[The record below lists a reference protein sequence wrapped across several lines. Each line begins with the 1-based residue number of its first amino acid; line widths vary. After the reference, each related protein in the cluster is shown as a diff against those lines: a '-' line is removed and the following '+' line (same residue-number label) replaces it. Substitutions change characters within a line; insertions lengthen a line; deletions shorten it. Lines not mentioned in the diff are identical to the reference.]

1 MSIRSKVGN
10 HEERLQAFL
19 VQIHTVE
26 QSKRKDLY
34 EIMDTVPFRDLETAL
49 MIATMDQPGECRA

>member
-1 MSIRSKVGN
+1 MRTRPIKQQYD
-10 HEERLQAFL
+10 ERLQAFL

-49 MIATMDQPGECRA
+49 MIAMMEPGECR